1 MIKNGTKIE
10 DTTITELLHR
20 NSENKLII
28 EITAKDRDWIDV
40 VKKLPYV
47 KDVEVIGLKVKVKV
61 ESIEINKIM
70 LLQNAL
76 EHKVDLVKFEVSR
89 DTLEEIFLKLV
100 VQK

>member
-1 MIKNGTKIE
+1 LF
-10 DTTITELLHR
+10 LLLR
-20 NSENKLII
+20 CKSKNKLII
-28 EITAKDRDWIDV
+28 EITTKDQKWIEV

-47 KDVEVIGLKVKVKV
+47 KDVEVVGLKIKVKV
-61 ESIEINKIM
+61 ESIEINKNM

-76 EHKVDLVKFEVSR
+76 EHKVNIIKFEMSN

>member
-1 MIKNGTKIE
+1 M
-10 DTTITELLHR
+10 
-20 NSENKLII
+20 
-28 EITAKDRDWIDV
+28 
-40 VKKLPYV
+40 

-61 ESIEINKIM
+61 DSIEINKNM

-76 EHKVDLVKFEVSR
+76 EHKVDIVKFEINN